1 MPSSVVE
8 TNNLDFMKKHIQDLF
23 LNDKLILVLV
33 IFNAVVIFLQE
44 SGIHTPFLMVMDE
57 TCTILFVI
65 EMIVKIS
72 VLGMKGYWRDKWN
85 ALDGT
90 VTLLSLP
97 ALLLLFFPVSMV
109 NLTFLQ
115 VLRVL
120 RLFKLI
126 RAGRFFTNLNG
137 IVRGFK
143 LALRESA
150 AILLGFIVL
159 IIIVAMVNCCLFR
172 TVAPDYFD
180 TPIHA
185 IYSMFRF
192 FTIEGWYEIPDDIT
206 AGASSTLAALIRLY
220 FCLLLFAGGVIGMS
234 LINSIFVD
242 AMVADNNDEV
252 QTELRNL
259 KEQLTRIEKLLM
271 ESKGVRAESGER
283 KANNGKCECP

>member
-1 MPSSVVE
+1 MPSSVVQ
-8 TNNLDFMKKHIQDLF
+8 TNNLDFMKKLLRNLF
-23 LNDKLILVLV
+23 LNDKLILIVV
-33 IFNAVVIFLQE
+33 IINAVVIFLQE
-44 SGIHTPFLMVMDE
+44 SGIHTPLMMAMDE
-57 TCTILFVI
+57 ACTILFVV

-72 VLGMKGYWRDKWN
+72 TLGMKGYWRDKWN

-97 ALLLLFFPVSMV
+97 ALLLLFLPISMV

-120 RLFKLI
+120 RLLKLM

-143 LALRESA
+143 LALREST

-159 IIIVAMVNCCLFR
+159 IIIISVVNCCLFR
-172 TVAPDYFD
+172 MVAPEYFD

-192 FTIEGWYEIPDDIT
+192 FTVEGWYEIPDAIT
-206 AGASSTLAALIRLY
+206 AGTSETLALFIRLY

-252 QTELRNL
+252 QTELLNL
-259 KEQLTRIEKLLM
+259 KDQLDRIEKLLT
-271 ESKGVRAESGER
+271 ENGEQR
-283 KANNGKCECP
+283 TEK